1 MLLAFRKNRQRGMT
15 LLELMVV
22 LALLAGLCAV
32 VLPNFLNAHLARYRL
47 NNAAQRLVNDILHAR
62 MRAVSTN
69 RQHRI
74 VFDTKSNAYW
84 IEAGDRSRDSK
95 NWSLEATARRLA
107 DPESDAYFPGVEF
120 VSATKK
126 MLMFKP
132 TGGQTPMSVTIRHSG
147 GQFIKIYMAIA
158 GRIRMERGV

>member
-1 MLLAFRKNRQRGMT
+1 MLLAFRKNRQRGLT

-22 LALLAGLCAV
+22 LALLAGLCAMI
-32 VLPNFLNAHLARYRL
+32 LPDLLNTHLPRYRL
-47 NNAAQRLVNDILHAR
+47 NNAAQRLVNDILYAR

-74 VFDTKSNAYW
+74 VFDTKCNAYW

-95 NWSLEATARRLA
+95 TWSLEATARRLG
-107 DPESDAYFPGVEF
+107 DPRSDACFPGVEL
-120 VSATKK
+120 VAATKTT
-126 MLMFKP
+126 LMFKP
-132 TGGQTPMSVTIRHSG
+132 TGGQTPMSVTIRHSS
-147 GQFIKIYMAIA
+147 GQIIKIYMAIA